1 MLFTGPSFNNFFLKE
16 EIKIY
21 SRKLMEASGENILFN
36 PFVLYDDIL
45 SFGVVE
51 DWDLFIYFVL
61 IS

>member
-1 MLFTGPSFNNFFLKE
+1 
-16 EIKIY
+16 
-21 SRKLMEASGENILFN
+21 MEASGENILFN